1 MGLTRD
7 GRTPLY
13 FQIYDLLRNKIE
25 GGLYLPGDQLPTEA
39 ELSSEFSVSR
49 ITVKQAIQ
57 MLVNDGVLSRHQG
70 KGTFVTKPKVQRK
83 FKGLISFHDEMRQRG
98 FAPSAKVLGYGVVPA
113 RRAIASALE
122 ISEGEK
128 VVFLKRLRL
137 ADGEV
142 MAVQTSYVPF
152 ALCPGL
158 TDKVNTLD
166 GSLYRLLREEFGV
179 KPVRGSEEYDA
190 VVVRGQDAT
199 VLGLPEGSPAFAVK
213 RVAFDPEGR
222 RVEYVE
228 SLLRADRYTLEI
240 ELGEGEL

>member
-1 MGLTRD
+1 MALIRD

-13 FQIYDLLRNKIE
+13 YQIYDLLRGKIE
-25 GGLYLPGDQLPTEA
+25 SGLYAPGDQLPTEA
-39 ELSSEFSVSR
+39 ELSAEFAVSR

-57 MLVNDGVLSRHQG
+57 MLVNDGVLTRQQG

-98 FAPSAKVLGYGVVPA
+98 FAPSTKVLDFGVIPA
-113 RRAIASALE
+113 RRVVAQALG
-122 ISEGEK
+122 IGEGEK
-128 VVFLKRLRL
+128 VVFLKRLRF

-142 MAVQTSYVPF
+142 MAVQTSYIAY

-158 TDKVNTLD
+158 TEKVSNLE
-166 GSLYRLLREEFGV
+166 GSLYKLLSEEFGV
-179 KPVRGSEEYDA
+179 RPVTGNEEYTA
-190 VVVRGQDAT
+190 VVVRGQDAA

-213 RVAFDPEGR
+213 RTAFDSEGR
-222 RVEYVE
+222 RVEYAE

-240 ELGEGEL
+240 ELGQSEL